1 MKIIPSR
8 VVSEQFHS
16 LLLLL
21 LFHDRVGRA
30 LPPSL
35 PPRLIT
41 RYSCF
46 RNSRALR
53 PNNFPTVGGC
63 VEGYWGWWIGRG
75 N

>member
-35 PPRLIT
+35 PPSPFDNAIQLF
-41 RYSCF
+41 S
-46 RNSRALR
+46 
-53 PNNFPTVGGC
+53 
-63 VEGYWGWWIGRG
+63 
-75 N
+75 